1 MSALAF
7 LLSPV
12 GRWLMGAGA
21 VLGAVLALWL
31 YVGAINHDRA
41 VARALAA
48 SEAVEIA
55 GLKANAAHLAQ
66 TAKISDAAEAK
77 QIVVQHDIQ
86 VQTRTIVKEVPT
98 YVTAQTDAECWV
110 PVGLV
115 RVFNA
120 AATGADPATVTDP
133 AGRPDAAA
141 SGINCSEVAAAV
153 AESFGAARSNAAEL
167 TGLQAWNIEQA
178 TLH

>member
-7 LLSPV
+7 ILSPV
-12 GRWLMGAGA
+12 GRWLAGAGV
-21 VLGAVLALWL
+21 VLGACLALWL
-31 YVGAINHDRA
+31 YVAGVKHEAA

-48 SEAVEIA
+48 SEGQEIA
-55 GLKANAAHLAQ
+55 NLKFQAQQAAA
-66 TAKISDAAEAK
+66 TAKISNAAEQK

-115 RVFNA
+115 RVYNA
-120 AATGADPATVTDP
+120 AATGADPAAVSDP
-133 AGRPDAAA
+133 AGRLDGAA
-141 SGINCSEVAAAV
+141 SGITCSALAADLADN
-153 AESFGAARSNAAEL
+153 FGAARSNAAEL
-167 TGLQAWNIEQA
+167 MGLQSYNIELA
-178 TLH
+178 ALH